1 MPEWNGNGK
10 AVMLFG
16 PPGSGKGTQAKLVQ
30 ECLHVPH
37 ISTGDMLRAR
47 MQTSDELGE
56 TIRRLLDQ
64 GELVTDD
71 LVNQMVAER
80 VVQPDCLD
88 GFLLDG
94 YPRTLS
100 QADWVCGQLEA
111 RGTGWVVI
119 HLLVDYNEIIA
130 RLAGRRHCA
139 GCGAVYHIVFR
150 PPQVEGV
157 CDSCRGALRVR
168 EDDRESVIRRR
179 LDAYAAQ
186 SKPLLEYFAG
196 QSAPFLEVDGVGAT
210 PAAIATQICEFIRA
224 GQQKYMSMPQVAGN

>member
-1 MPEWNGNGK
+1 MPEWNGNGR
-10 AVMLFG
+10 AVILFG

-30 ECLHVPH
+30 ECLHLPH

-71 LVNQMVAER
+71 LVNRMVAER
-80 VVQPDCLD
+80 IVEPDCSD

-100 QADWVCGQLEA
+100 QADSVCGLLAA

-119 HLLVDYNEIIA
+119 HLLVDYNVIIA

-139 GCGAVYHIVFR
+139 GCGAVYHVAFR

-157 CDSCRGALRVR
+157 CDSCRGALSIRD
-168 EDDRESVIRRR
+168 DDREAVIRRR
-179 LDAYAAQ
+179 LDAYSAQ
-186 SKPLLEYFAG
+186 TKPLLEYFAG
-196 QSAPFLEVDGVGAT
+196 QGAPFLQVDGAGAT
-210 PAAIATQICEFIRA
+210 PKAIATQICEFIRV
-224 GQQKYMSMPQVAGN
+224 GQPPRLSTPQVAGI